1 MNIDEYYKIM
11 KKQQNLSKNDILTK
25 INNIKLI
32 KTKNSKVQCNKKSK
46 NLNAKYENL
55 GRKNLTYT
63 NLSDY
68 CYDYKNITERK
79 IKNPLVEIK
88 KEIMLDLSHS
98 YSSFISRNSNIN
110 NCFNS
115 DLIITGLNST
125 KKVRNKINY
134 GKFMLEKKMKNKFNN
149 INAYSDYKTRS
160 NTGRFMKSNNFND
173 NTRFLKTYNLF
184 FPKENKKY
192 LKEFNYDILSND
204 YSRENMDAF
213 MEKTRLIRKEK
224 FKNFIIDNI
233 IFSRHS
239 MNEGEFQLVKIQ
251 KDEYFKNLMLLSKF
265 DKSFSRYLGYLETQ
279 NNKES
284 QKLNQLKKR
293 KHNLEIIINRLQ
305 KQINK
310 INFEI
315 SKYKNIKK
323 FLISAKYDSEELI
336 NKDKKNEDLS
346 FFITEANNIN
356 NKDNKKLSLYKLK
369 NPKSGNIDEN
379 SNVNKAKLLAQHS
392 INPKDELNLDLDLFS
407 LNQKSSRSSKKDKT
421 LRKVNSTS
429 INGKKSP
436 RLENDYEFNLFTN
449 FENSILNSINVFN
462 QRRKSIT
469 ELKNILTQ
477 TKNDYEEE
485 FINNNMAISTKEMK
499 LYFLKIRNKDLQA
512 KYQSIIRNTLLKE
525 SFKIKLEKKIYN
537 ILADFNKEINLEKQ
551 LGIRNLF
558 QFLKLKSD
566 DFFEKKNVGKLIY
579 MIKIIELVDSFLD
592 DFKSK
597 YLSDQKLKEQ
607 YENALIIIEKEKNLE
622 KIRLNRELLKKNL
635 EERKMKI
642 IRKSTQVRFFSYKKY
657 NIKSHQ
663 NYKNHFIKKV
673 KNKKNKLLPGY
684 EEWLTYG

>member
-11 KKQQNLSKNDILTK
+11 TKQQNLSKNDILTK

-32 KTKNSKVQCNKKSK
+32 KTKNSKVQSNKRSK
-46 NLNAKYENL
+46 NLNAKYVNL

-79 IKNPLVEIK
+79 IKNPLVKIK

-98 YSSFISRNSNIN
+98 YSSFISRNSNTN
-110 NCFNS
+110 FFNS
-115 DLIITGLNST
+115 ELIITGLDST
-125 KKVRNKINY
+125 KKARTKINY
-134 GKFMLEKKMKNKFNN
+134 GKYMLEKKMKNKFNN

-160 NTGRFMKSNNFND
+160 NTSRHMKSNNFND

-192 LKEFNYDILSND
+192 LKEFNYDVLSND

-213 MEKTRLIRKEK
+213 MEKTRIIRREK

-239 MNEGEFQLVKIQ
+239 MNEGDFQLVKIQ

-293 KHNLEIIINRLQ
+293 KHNLQIIINRLQ
-305 KQINK
+305 KQISN

-336 NKDKKNEDLS
+336 NKDKNNYDLS

-356 NKDNKKLSLYKLK
+356 DKSNKKLSLYKYK
-369 NPKSGNIDEN
+369 NPKSGNIEQN
-379 SNVNKAKLLAQHS
+379 SSVNKAKLLTQHS
-392 INPKDELNLDLDLFS
+392 INLKDNLNLNLDLFS
-407 LNQKSSRSSKKDKT
+407 LNQKNRRSSKKDKT
-421 LRKVNSTS
+421 LRKLNSTS
-429 INGKKSP
+429 INGKKTP

-462 QRRKSIT
+462 QKRKSIT
-469 ELKNILTQ
+469 ELKNILIQ
-477 TKNDYEEE
+477 TKNNYEEE
-485 FINNNMAISTKEMK
+485 FINNNLTISTKEMK
-499 LYFLKIRNKDLQA
+499 LYFLKIRNKDLQTR
-512 KYQSIIRNTLLKE
+512 YQSIIRNTLLKE

-537 ILADFNKEINLEKQ
+537 ILVDFNKEINLEKQ
-551 LGIRNLF
+551 LGIKNLF
-558 QFLKLKSD
+558 QFLKMKSD

-597 YLSDQKLKEQ
+597 YLSDQKLKKQ
-607 YENALIIIEKEKNLE
+607 YENALIIVEKEKNLE

-635 EERKMKI
+635 EERKKKI
-642 IRKSTQVRFFSYKKY
+642 IKKSTQVRFFSYKKY

-663 NYKNHFIKKV
+663 HYKNHFIKKV
-673 KNKKNKLLPGY
+673 KNKKNKLLPSY